1 MKMIS
6 AMTNTTDTKVKKVKT
21 PKRTQDFK
29 AVQLKLNEDS
39 VAPHTIYLKEHVVRE
54 HTADKP
60 QGRTLLVV
68 NVPPYAD
75 EKGITNAFRE
85 AGTVQSVQLC
95 LKPSTAE
102 VKLIKKFLP
111 DPSITTFKAAYIV
124 FKKVAELDKAL
135 KLTELLPMNSE
146 DHQITTGIK
155 KWIEEYN
162 NAIVLPKVLKEN
174 VETFMKQFDET
185 TKKADKKEKELEQED
200 DEGWVTVTKRGKV
213 QSFARSEKVENKIM
227 QKEEK
232 NKKRKELKNFYTFQI
247 RESKMK
253 HIVSLRQKFEEDKR
267 KIAVVSSQ
275 HKNKEVQSITKNKIL
290 FFYLQC
296 RFYLLNGKCKY
307 CILYLCIQSFDQPI
321 SLPNSYAIF
330 APTID
335 NKKVNNKNESLFNIV
350 DKSFYINL
358 MRYIRVIL
366 HLQHNR
372 FQI

>member
-6 AMTNTTDTKVKKVKT
+6 TMTNTTDTKVKKVKT

-111 DPSITTFKAAYIV
+111 DPNKTTFKAAYIV

-135 KLTELLPMNSE
+135 KLSELLPMNSE

-162 NAIVLPKVLKEN
+162 NTIVLPKVLKEN

-267 KIAVVSSQ
+267 KIAQ
-275 HKNKEVQSITKNKIL
+275 IKQSR
-290 FFYLQC
+290 
-296 RFYLLNGKCKY
+296 RFRP
-307 CILYLCIQSFDQPI
+307 F
-321 SLPNSYAIF
+321 
-330 APTID
+330 
-335 NKKVNNKNESLFNIV
+335 
-350 DKSFYINL
+350 
-358 MRYIRVIL
+358 
-366 HLQHNR
+366 
-372 FQI
+372 

>member
-1 MKMIS
+1 M
-6 AMTNTTDTKVKKVKT
+6 
-21 PKRTQDFK
+21 
-29 AVQLKLNEDS
+29 
-39 VAPHTIYLKEHVVRE
+39 APHTIYLKEHVVRE

-85 AGTVQSVQLC
+85 AGSVQSVQLC

-135 KLTELLPMNSE
+135 KLTELQPMNSE

-162 NAIVLPKVLKEN
+162 NTIVLPKVLKEN
-174 VETFMKQFDET
+174 VETFMKQFDEN

-267 KIAVVSSQ
+267 KIAQ
-275 HKNKEVQSITKNKIL
+275 IKQSR
-290 FFYLQC
+290 
-296 RFYLLNGKCKY
+296 RFKP
-307 CILYLCIQSFDQPI
+307 F
-321 SLPNSYAIF
+321 
-330 APTID
+330 
-335 NKKVNNKNESLFNIV
+335 
-350 DKSFYINL
+350 
-358 MRYIRVIL
+358 
-366 HLQHNR
+366 
-372 FQI
+372 

>member
-1 MKMIS
+1 MIS
-6 AMTNTTDTKVKKVKT
+6 TMTNNTDTKAKKAKN

-29 AVQLKLNEDS
+29 AVQLKLTEDS

-85 AGTVQSVQLC
+85 AGSIQSVQLC

-135 KLTELLPMNSE
+135 KLTELQPMNSE

-162 NAIVLPKVLKEN
+162 NTIVLPKVLKEN
-174 VETFMKQFDET
+174 VETFMKQFDEN

-267 KIAVVSSQ
+267 KIAQ
-275 HKNKEVQSITKNKIL
+275 IKQSR
-290 FFYLQC
+290 
-296 RFYLLNGKCKY
+296 RFKP
-307 CILYLCIQSFDQPI
+307 F
-321 SLPNSYAIF
+321 
-330 APTID
+330 
-335 NKKVNNKNESLFNIV
+335 
-350 DKSFYINL
+350 
-358 MRYIRVIL
+358 
-366 HLQHNR
+366 
-372 FQI
+372 

>member
-162 NAIVLPKVLKEN
+162 NTIVLPKVLKEN

-267 KIAVVSSQ
+267 KIAQ
-275 HKNKEVQSITKNKIL
+275 IKQSR
-290 FFYLQC
+290 
-296 RFYLLNGKCKY
+296 RFRP
-307 CILYLCIQSFDQPI
+307 F
-321 SLPNSYAIF
+321 
-330 APTID
+330 
-335 NKKVNNKNESLFNIV
+335 
-350 DKSFYINL
+350 
-358 MRYIRVIL
+358 
-366 HLQHNR
+366 
-372 FQI
+372 

>member
-1 MKMIS
+1 MIS
-6 AMTNTTDTKVKKVKT
+6 TMTNNTDTKAKKAKN

-29 AVQLKLNEDS
+29 AVQLKLTEDS

-85 AGTVQSVQLC
+85 AGSVQSVQLC

-135 KLTELLPMNSE
+135 KLSELQPMNSE

-162 NAIVLPKVLKEN
+162 NTIVLPKVLKEN
-174 VETFMKQFDET
+174 VETFMKQFDEN

-267 KIAVVSSQ
+267 KIAQ
-275 HKNKEVQSITKNKIL
+275 IKQSR
-290 FFYLQC
+290 
-296 RFYLLNGKCKY
+296 RFKP
-307 CILYLCIQSFDQPI
+307 F
-321 SLPNSYAIF
+321 
-330 APTID
+330 
-335 NKKVNNKNESLFNIV
+335 
-350 DKSFYINL
+350 
-358 MRYIRVIL
+358 
-366 HLQHNR
+366 
-372 FQI
+372 